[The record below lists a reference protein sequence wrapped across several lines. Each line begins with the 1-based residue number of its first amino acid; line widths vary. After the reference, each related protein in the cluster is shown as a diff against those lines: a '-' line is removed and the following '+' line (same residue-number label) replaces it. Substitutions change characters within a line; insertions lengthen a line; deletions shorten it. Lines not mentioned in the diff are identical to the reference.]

1 MSLNKTNIDWPGLG
15 FSWNPVVGCSHGCPY
30 CYAKKINDR
39 FKMIPDFTKPVFFPE
54 RIYEPMKEKKPSTI
68 FVGSMCD
75 IFSDGVSQTWIH
87 HIIETVKNCPRH
99 TFMFLTKKPENY
111 KYFQWPRNAWLGT
124 TIETHLIKIMRYV
137 GLMTGNTCNKKF
149 ISIEPILSDFEEL
162 NFNKIDLIIVGAD
175 STPGA
180 KIPPLEWVKS
190 INHPNIW
197 YKKNLRDYYPE
208 LKNKEEK

>member
-30 CYAKKINDR
+30 CYAKRINNHW
-39 FKMIPDFTKPVFFPE
+39 KMIPDFTKPVFFLN
-54 RIYEPMKEKKPSTI
+54 RLDEPMKIKKPATI

-75 IFSDGVSQTWIH
+75 IFSEGVSQTWIH
-87 HIIETVKNCPRH
+87 HIIETVKNYPQH
-99 TFMFLTKKPENY
+99 TFMFLTKKPEFY
-111 KYFQWPRNAWLGT
+111 IQYDWPENSWLGT
-124 TIETHLIKIMRYV
+124 TIEKQSMYMRSAYMDA
-137 GLMTGNTCNKKF
+137 LPNKKYA
-149 ISIEPILSDFEEL
+149 SIEPILSDFTGFPL
-162 NFNKIDLIIVGAD
+162 VHFDLIIVGAD

-180 KIPPLEWVKS
+180 KIPPLEWIKS

-208 LKNKEEK
+208 LKNKEK